1 LELPKDWNNTMN
13 TLSKHIPAAA
23 TYLFGSI
30 LVVYGLNGF
39 LNFIPMS
46 PPEGDAG
53 AFMGGLAAAGYF
65 FPLLKATE
73 ILVGIALLT
82 RRFVP
87 LALTVLAP
95 ITINILAFHLFLEPA
110 GLPMALF
117 FVAAN
122 LGLAIHHRE
131 AFQALFVASREPKKA
146 AAISALA

>member
-1 LELPKDWNNTMN
+1 MN
-13 TLSKHIPAAA
+13 TISKYIPTAT
-23 TYLFGSI
+23 TYLFGTM
-30 LVVYGLNGF
+30 LVVFGLNGF
-39 LNFIPMS
+39 LHFIPMS
-46 PPEGDAG
+46 PPEGEAG
-53 AFMGGLAAAGYF
+53 AFMGGLAASGYF

-95 ITINILAFHLFLEPA
+95 ITINILAFHLFLAPA

-131 AFQALFVASREPKKA
+131 AYQALFVASREPKKA
-146 AAISALA
+146 ATTSVLA